1 MERWQLDQGNLGLD
15 GVPLLLGVD
24 GKVTL
29 EARGEGVFLHVRRKA
44 PEARFRVSLG
54 QLASLKRFVACY
66 RYEPFWM
73 RPIAGR
79 ELSLLPT
86 DTQMILGELESGRLV
101 LLVPLVLAPFRSSLE
116 GHAEGLSAMVET
128 GDPLTRGTEA
138 LLAYLGVGD
147 DPYTLLDQAAEAV
160 ANRLGTTT
168 LRKDKPLPDF
178 VDDFG
183 WCTWDAFYQEVS
195 EDKLR
200 EGLESFRQGGVE
212 PRFLILDDGWQAVE
226 TSHTG
231 EKRLVGWGTD
241 HAKFPGGLRPTVELA
256 KASYRIRTFLVWHAV
271 HGYWGG
277 IDGDVFNEYGVD
289 TVLRWYSPEILRHT
303 PALNWD
309 WWGPCVGRPAPEDL
323 ERFYHNYHR
332 HLADQGVDGVKVD
345 NQASVEGL
353 GYGIGGRVVAMAKT
367 RQALEQSVEQHFG
380 GRLIN
385 CMACSNDA
393 FYHLQASTLMRTSTD
408 FWPKLPASH
417 GAHVYTNAM
426 VSLWFGEFAHP
437 DWDMFQSGHLAG
449 AYHAAARAV
458 SGSAVYV
465 SDRPDGHDFGVLRQL
480 VLSDGSVPRALGIA
494 LPTRDCLFSNPLV
507 EPVLFKVF
515 NSNRGSAV
523 VGLFNA
529 RYEEK
534 DNLLRGGVSALDVPG
549 LMGDDFALYLG
560 QTGRLGRVRRDEVVP
575 VSLDTLGWEIA
586 TLVPIQHGLA
596 PIGLVD
602 KLNPGGTV
610 GEQQWTDSSCR
621 VKLRDGGDF
630 LAFAERRPDQV
641 LVDGE
646 EVSFGYAEPRLSVK
660 IAKVG
665 QCWVEIVSGK

>member
-1 MERWQLDQGNLGLD
+1 MDGWHLDQGKLALD
-15 GVPLLLGVD
+15 GAPLLSGVD
-24 GKVTL
+24 DKVTL
-29 EARGEGVFLHVRRKA
+29 EPREAGVFLHVRRKS

-54 QLASLKRFVACY
+54 SIPGLERFVACH

-73 RPIAGR
+73 RPTTGH
-79 ELSLLPT
+79 ELTTLPS
-86 DTQMILGELESGRLV
+86 DTQMVLGELESGRLV
-101 LLVPLVLAPFRSSLE
+101 LLVPLALAPFRTSLE
-116 GHAEGLSAMVET
+116 GQANGLSAVVDS

-138 LLAYLGVGD
+138 LLVFIAVGD
-147 DPYTLLDQAAEAV
+147 DPYSLIEQAAELV
-160 ANRLGTTT
+160 AARLGTTT

-195 EDKLR
+195 WDKVKQ
-200 EGLESFRQGGVE
+200 GLESFRQGGVE

-256 KASYRIRTFLVWHAV
+256 KESYRIRTFLVWHAV

-277 IDGDVFNEYGVD
+277 IDGDVFYEYGVD
-289 TVLRWYSPEILRHT
+289 TTLRWYSPEILRHT
-303 PALNWD
+303 PTLNWE

-332 HLADQGVDGVKVD
+332 QLADQGVDGVKVD
-345 NQASVEGL
+345 NQASIEGL
-353 GYGIGGRVVAMAKT
+353 GYGIGGRVVTMAKT

-408 FWPKLPASH
+408 FWPNLPASH
-417 GAHVYTNAM
+417 GAHVYTNAL

-437 DWDMFQSGHLAG
+437 DWDMFQSGHPTG
-449 AYHAAARAV
+449 AYHAAARAI

-465 SDRPDGHDFGVLRQL
+465 SDRPDGHDFGLLQRL
-480 VLSDGSVPRALGIA
+480 VLSDGTVPRPRSIA
-494 LPTRDCLFSNPLV
+494 LPTRDCLFSNPLR
-507 EPVLFKVF
+507 EPVLFKIF
-515 NSNRGSAV
+515 NWNRGSAV

-529 RYEEK
+529 RYQK
-534 DNLLRGGVSALDVPG
+534 TDNVLRGGVSAADVPG
-549 LMGDDFALYLG
+549 LSGDDFALYLL
-560 QTGRLGRVRRDEVVP
+560 QAGRLCRVARDEVVP
-575 VSLDTLGWEIA
+575 VTLDTLGWEIA
-586 TLVPIQHGLA
+586 TLVPIKSGLA

-602 KLNPGGTV
+602 KLNPAGTLL
-610 GEQQWTDSSCR
+610 EQEWTEASCR
-621 VKLRDGGDF
+621 VELRDGGDF
-630 LAFAERRPDQV
+630 VAYAERRPDKV

-646 EVSFGYAEPRLSVK
+646 EVSFGYAEPRLWVK
-660 IAKVG
+660 IAKAG
-665 QCWVEIVSGK
+665 RCSLEIVRGT